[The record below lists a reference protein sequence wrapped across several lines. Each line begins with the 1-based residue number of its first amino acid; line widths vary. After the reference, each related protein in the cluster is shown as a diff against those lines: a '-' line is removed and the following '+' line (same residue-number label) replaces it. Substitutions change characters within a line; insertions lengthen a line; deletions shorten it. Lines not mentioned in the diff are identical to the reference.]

1 MKMYQRLH
9 DSREDRDL
17 SQKKLAAILC
27 VAQTTYS
34 DYEQGKVNIPIK
46 ILKQLAV
53 MFDTSI
59 DYLVELTDNRE
70 PYARSKNASH

>member
-9 DSREDRDL
+9 DLREDRDL
-17 SQKKLAAILC
+17 SQKKLAQMLC

-70 PYARSKNASH
+70 PYARSKNASK